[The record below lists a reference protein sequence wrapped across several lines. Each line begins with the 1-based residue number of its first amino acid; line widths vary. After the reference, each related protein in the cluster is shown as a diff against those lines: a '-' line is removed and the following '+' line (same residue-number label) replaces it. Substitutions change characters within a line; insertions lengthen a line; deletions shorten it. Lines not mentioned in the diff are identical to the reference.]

1 MFPSRNIILTGFM
14 GCGKTTA
21 GRLLAAELGWHF
33 IDTDEL
39 IVQQAGQSIAQIF
52 ASKGEAAFRTMERQL
67 AVQLA
72 QEAAQ
77 SVRGKNLV
85 IATGGKMMLDPVNV
99 KVLSE
104 HGVIVCLTASAEEIL
119 RRVQGDTDTVRPLLG
134 EGVSISS
141 IRQLLAERR
150 AGYAAFPQVS
160 TDGREPGVIV
170 QEILA
175 VVQKTLEN

>member
-1 MFPSRNIILTGFM
+1 MSPSKNIILTGFM

-21 GRLLAAELGWHF
+21 GRLLAAELGGRLL
-33 IDTDEL
+33 DTDRL

-52 ASKGEAAFRTMERQL
+52 ALQGEAAFRIMERQL

-72 QEAAQ
+72 AQ
-77 SVRGKNLV
+77 LAQGKNLV